1 MQYDGDCCSKET
13 AREGMLMERVKFQ
26 AEERTLAL
34 RDLNR
39 CDIFCL
45 EGALRDLP
53 PKLNRCDAVFGLFEG
68 QCLSPPDF
76 QFRIYYKCY
85 KNKSPFQAATPQK
98 QSSKSSEQGWVKTK
112 FICSVEMHPFN
123 LSQGWMNNE
132 K

>member
-26 AEERTLAL
+26 AEERTL
-34 RDLNR
+34 
-39 CDIFCL
+39 
-45 EGALRDLP
+45 ALRDLP

-112 FICSVEMHPFN
+112 LICAFKSFSRLDEQCH
-123 LSQGWMNNE
+123 
-132 K
+132 